1 LHNIYLF
8 SFCSLF
14 QDSLITGFQKENERL
29 STQLRDREAE
39 ESYRAAKFYDER
51 DRLNKELNRLRN
63 IVGFD
68 VKDLD
73 VGANASAGG
82 GGGSSSGNEVIF
94 KGIGVHR
101 TSDMI
106 RADFEKESLIEHLK
120 EKIEDDK
127 LEYSMR
133 AQELQATID
142 KLRTEN
148 KRLENSSRTNEMKVM
163 EHLDLKASLL
173 ALQSE
178 KRRLLEDAESMR
190 EKIRYILKKQKRI
203 TIHIYIV
210 SINLY

>member
-1 LHNIYLF
+1 MYVF
-8 SFCSLF
+8 PFYSLF

-29 STQLRDREAE
+29 STQLRDRETE

-68 VKDLD
+68 AKDYD
-73 VGANASAGG
+73 VGANANANANAGG
-82 GGGSSSGNEVIF
+82 GNEVIS

-106 RADFEKESLIEHLK
+106 RADFEKESLIDHLK

-148 KRLENSSRTNEMKVM
+148 KRLENSSRANEMKVM

-190 EKIRYILKKQKRI
+190 EKLRCA
-203 TIHIYIV
+203 
-210 SINLY
+210 SF

>member
-1 LHNIYLF
+1 MYVSPF
-8 SFCSLF
+8 YSLL

-29 STQLRDREAE
+29 STQLRDRETE

-68 VKDLD
+68 AKDHD
-73 VGANASAGG
+73 VGANTNANANANAGG
-82 GGGSSSGNEVIF
+82 GNEVIS

-106 RADFEKESLIEHLK
+106 RADFEKGSLIEHLK

-148 KRLENSSRTNEMKVM
+148 KRLENSSRANEMKVM

-190 EKIRYILKKQKRI
+190 EKLRCA
-203 TIHIYIV
+203 
-210 SINLY
+210 SF